1 MTVES
6 LFTPRSAITNSRNLQ
21 KYISYA
27 KNQRLLWGNI
37 PDFDWDANVWRLA
50 RNAVRFLK
58 LDVDLHKSITATADQ
73 TFGPEYIDFA
83 KAFILSSRRGR
94 YSKDVSKQRSA
105 LQLIEA
111 ALIKLNGRADITKL
125 SEAHLD
131 CAVELTRERYVGV
144 VGIGLALQELVE
156 EVANNNIT
164 SNAIRHWKHPF
175 RRGGRDA
182 NYYKSSTK
190 LPGDEAILALA
201 EIFSNGYNDEI
212 DDESV
217 YITGITCVF
226 LSAPMRIGEQP
237 WLKLDSLEEDMD
249 ANGHT
254 QKFLR
259 YFVAKI
265 QKTVTKEIPEVMAE
279 LCGEAFR
286 RLKKITE
293 EGRKLAL
300 HYESGSELFYPHP
313 DCPVVD
319 PDQVLTKD
327 QVAAAL
333 GRSSRTCAQSL
344 VKCMVGDCSL
354 TGWTLKT
361 LWVAVVQ
368 YNKQKNPF
376 FPYQVDPCLYRVK
389 PPKMSE
395 SLLCFRMHQL
405 SNGFTSSPILL
416 APINGDYFATRL
428 SKNRRDHKI
437 GGLSFFDRHGY
448 GNIILGSHQLRHFLN
463 TAAEEAGVNI
473 ERITVWS
480 GRASVQQSRTYMH
493 KDSARTSRQ
502 AGDHLLEV
510 KDVTNV
516 PITEEE
522 YDIRNKGPIITT
534 RYGICTH
541 PWTVSACEKSADCLN
556 CSELLHCKGHK
567 KSLAAVERERGHV
580 AENLE
585 ASLKEIA
592 QGNRVAAR
600 WVEFHQRYL
609 ARLNDIVAM
618 HTNPAIED
626 GSPVQMVGNDF
637 TQAKRI
643 ISNKHPQRLKVDE
656 LSGVYGTDLLECL
669 KELMKEDD
677 DA

>member
-6 LFTPRSAITNSRNLQ
+6 PFIPRSAITNSRNLQ
-21 KYISYA
+21 KYIYHA
-27 KNQRLLWGNI
+27 KNECLLWGDV
-37 PDFDWDANVWRLA
+37 PSFDWDENVWRLA
-50 RNAVRFLK
+50 RNTVRFLK
-58 LDVDLHKSITATADQ
+58 FDVNLHKSIIPTVDQ
-73 TFGPEYIDFA
+73 IFGPEYIDFA
-83 KAFILSSRRGR
+83 KAFILNSCKGR
-94 YSKDVSKQRSA
+94 QYKDVSKQRSA
-105 LQLIEA
+105 LQVVEA
-111 ALIKLNGRADITKL
+111 ALIKINGSADITKL
-125 SEAHLD
+125 SEVHLD
-131 CAVELTRERYVGV
+131 YAVELIRKQYVGV

-156 EVANNNIT
+156 EVVNNNIT
-164 SNAIRHWKHPF
+164 PSAIRHWKHPF
-175 RRGGRDA
+175 RRSGRDP
-182 NYYKSSTK
+182 NYYKGSTK
-190 LPGDEAILALA
+190 LPSDEAILALA

-217 YITGITCVF
+217 YITGIACVF
-226 LSAPMRIGEQP
+226 LSAPMRIGEQT
-237 WLKLDSLEEDMD
+237 WLNLNSLEEGMD
-249 ANGHT
+249 ANDHP

-259 YFVAKI
+259 YFVAKT
-265 QKTVTKEIPEVMAE
+265 QKTVTKEIPEIMAE

-300 HYESGSELFYPHP
+300 YYESGSELFYPHP
-313 DCPVVD
+313 DCPIVD
-319 PDQVLTKD
+319 PDQVLTRD
-327 QVAAAL
+327 QVVAAL
-333 GRSSRTCAQSL
+333 GRANIGTAQSL
-344 VKCMVGDCSL
+344 VKRMVGDYSL

-361 LWVAVVQ
+361 LWAAVVQ
-368 YNKQKNPF
+368 YNKHKNTF

-395 SLLCFRMHQL
+395 SLLCFRMYQL
-405 SNGFTSSPILL
+405 SSGFTSSPILL

-428 SKNRRDHKI
+428 SKRERDHKR
-437 GGLSFFDRHGY
+437 GDLSFFDRHGY

-473 ERITVWS
+473 ERITAWS

-493 KDSARTSRQ
+493 KDPARTSRQ

-510 KDVTNV
+510 KDVTSV

-522 YDIRNKGPIITT
+522 YDIRDKGPIITT

-567 KSLAAVERERGHV
+567 KSLAAVVRERDHV

-592 QGNRVAAR
+592 LGNRAATR
-600 WVEFHQRYL
+600 WVQHHQHYL

-626 GSPVQMVGNDF
+626 GSPVQMLGSDF

-643 ISNKHPQRLKVDE
+643 ISNKHPERLKVEE
-656 LSGVYGTDLLECL
+656 LSGVYGSDLLECL